1 MVRSRRTVGCLRTTR
16 PLMGWRRQLGPSGGG
31 RRRPVALARPGQPDK
46 RCAGRDGATRHPTRS
61 GTAVNGGSTTAPDC
75 TPRPR
80 CCGGAGYPARV
91 GVPSTAP
98 MASAARSVAVGG
110 AGGRILYARYSLLRR
125 SNLIPA
131 HSGPRPVRACPDP
144 CVPAAQLPPVR
155 QVDFAPQVLAAPA
168 PASGTPVET
177 PTGSRAGSR
186 RSVRSQRSVAWP

>member
-16 PLMGWRRQLGPSGGG
+16 PLMGRRRQLGPSRGG
-31 RRRPVALARPGQPDK
+31 RRRPVALARPGQPDR
-46 RCAGRDGATRHPTRS
+46 RCAAGITGLSALAYDSGPGRSPALTVRDQSLRPLVVTRRDEATRQ
-61 GTAVNGGSTTAPDC
+61 
-75 TPRPR
+75 
-80 CCGGAGYPARV
+80 ARV

-98 MASAARSVAVGG
+98 ARSVAGG
-110 AGGRILYARYSLLRR
+110 GTGGRFLHPGCSRLRC

-131 HSGPRPVRACPDP
+131 HSGPRPARAYPDP

-186 RSVRSQRSVAWP
+186 RAVRPARSVAWP